1 MAHSLVEDDKG
12 RRFDLTAYTGQPF
25 LEFEGIEEEFVLL
38 VSARQLAHVDRRRQL
53 ALADALE
60 IFGVLPHL
68 VA

>member
-1 MAHSLVEDDKG
+1 MAFSPSQQTASTRAAATPG
-12 RRFDLTAYTGQPF
+12 ISSRRSK
-25 LEFEGIEEEFVLL
+25 EFVLP